1 MSTAENV
8 DPELVEQTK
17 QQIRNLVREIAQL
30 SKSDLSP
37 VEFYDQ
43 LLNRIVSA
51 LAAAGGAVWVVG
63 EQGSLEVQYQ
73 INLRDTRLAD
83 SQDDQLRHGR
93 LLRRVLTSGEG
104 MLAQPHSGTLDGD
117 EAEGNPTDFL
127 MVLGPL
133 KTDTETR
140 GVVEVFQRPGGSP
153 TVQRGY
159 LRFLLQMCEFAGDFL
174 KTRQLRSYT
183 SRQTLWSQLD
193 QFTRVAHRSLDPR
206 ETAYVIA
213 NEGRRLLECDRVS
226 VAIKKGRRCY
236 IEAVSGQDTFDKRST
251 TVQLLGEVATAVA
264 AAGEP
269 VWYTGDTSDL
279 PPQVEDS
286 MQAYVDEAHSKT
298 VAVVPLFRTQPE
310 PKAGD
315 TAPPA
320 PPVVIGCLIVEQI
333 EDSRPREG
341 LLARTDVV
349 SEHSSTAL
357 ANALEYHGLFL
368 LPLWKQLGKARW
380 VLQARTLPKTIAVAI
395 AAVALLLWLGL
406 YPAEFWLTGKGTL
419 QPAIKREVFAG
430 IDGVV
435 MDVKPKHGEMVDQH
449 ALLAEMRNTD
459 LEVQI
464 TDITGQRT
472 TTQAQILATQRALLD
487 EKRIEVA
494 ERHRLSGQLLQYKK
508 TFDSLGEQLK
518 LLYQK
523 KEELKVKSPIKGQVV
538 TWQVRENLIHRPVQR
553 GQILMTIADPAGDW
567 ELEINMPENRMGYIA
582 IEVEQRERLIKE
594 GKLSKEEAV
603 LPVEYILATKP
614 GSSYEGGV
622 KEIEVGAAVKGEEG
636 NTVLV
641 RVAIDKQK
649 LLEDGHDLRPGATV
663 TTKIYCGRASIG
675 YVWLHDLIAFVQT
688 KILFPL

>member
-30 SKSDLSP
+30 SKSELSP

-43 LLNRIVSA
+43 LLNRVVSA
-51 LAAAGGAVWVVG
+51 LAAVGGAIWVIG
-63 EQGSLEVQYQ
+63 ESGGLELQYQ
-73 INLRDTRLAD
+73 INLRETRLAN
-83 SQDDQLRHGR
+83 SQDDQIRHGR

-104 MLAQPHSGTLDGD
+104 MLAQPHSGTLDGE
-117 EAEGNPTDFL
+117 EAEGNPTDYL
-127 MVLGPL
+127 LVLGPM

-140 GVVEVFQRPGGSP
+140 GIVEVFQRPGGSP

-174 KTRQLRSYT
+174 KTRQLRNFT
-183 SRQTLWSQLD
+183 SRQTLWSQLE

-226 VAIKKGRRCY
+226 VAIKKGKRCT

-251 TVQLLGEVATAVA
+251 TVQLLGEVATSVA

-279 PPQVEDS
+279 PPQVEDA

-298 VAVVPLFRTQPE
+298 VAVVPLTRPQPE
-310 PKAGD
+310 QKPGE
-315 TAPPA
+315 TAPP
-320 PPVVIGCLIVEQI
+320 PPPEVIGCLIVEQI

-341 LLARTDVV
+341 LMARVDVV

-368 LPLWKQLGKARW
+368 LPVWKKLGQAKW
-380 VLQARTLPKTIAVAI
+380 VLQARTLPKTIAISI
-395 AAVALLLWLGL
+395 AVLALLVWLCVW
-406 YPAEFWLTGKGTL
+406 PAEFWLTGKGTL
-419 QPAIKREVFAG
+419 QPTTKREVFAG
-430 IDGVV
+430 VDGVV
-435 MDVKPKHGEMVDQH
+435 VEVPVKHGDMVEAGQV
-449 ALLAEMRNTD
+449 LATMRNTD
-459 LEVQI
+459 LEVNI

-472 TTQAQILATQRALLD
+472 STLEEIRSVERSLLD
-487 EKRIEVA
+487 EKRISDIA
-494 ERHRLSGQLLQYKK
+494 EKNRLTGQRLQLKK
-508 TFDSLGEQLK
+508 TYESLGAQLK

-523 KEELKVKSPIKGQVV
+523 REQLQVKSPIKGQVV
-538 TWQVRENLIHRPVQR
+538 TWQVRDQLIHRPVQR
-553 GQILMTIADPAGDW
+553 GQILMTIADPDDQW
-567 ELEINMPENRMGYIA
+567 ELEVNMPENRMGYIA
-582 IEVEQRERLIKE
+582 EAQKDLKKE
-594 GKLSKEEAV
+594 DLD
-603 LPVEYILATKP
+603 VEYILATSP
-614 GSSYEGGV
+614 GTSYEGKV
-622 KEIEVGAAVKGEEG
+622 KEVHENAQVRGEEG
-636 NTVLV
+636 NTVQM
-641 RVAIDKQK
+641 RVTIDKTK

-663 TTKIYCGRASIG
+663 TTKVYCGRAPIG
-675 YVWLHDLIAFVQT
+675 YVWLHDLIAFIQT

>member
-30 SKSDLSP
+30 SKSELSP

-43 LLNRIVSA
+43 MLNRIVSA
-51 LAAAGGAVWVVG
+51 LAAVGGAIWVIG
-63 EQGSLEVQYQ
+63 ESGGLELQYQ

-83 SQDDQLRHGR
+83 SQDDQIRHGR
-93 LLRRVLTSGEG
+93 LLRRVMTSGEG

-117 EAEGNPTDFL
+117 EAEGNPTDYL
-127 MVLGPL
+127 LVLGPL

-140 GVVEVFQRPGGSP
+140 GIVEVFQRPGGSP

-226 VAIKKGRRCY
+226 VAIKKGRRCT

-264 AAGEP
+264 AAAEP

-279 PPQVEDS
+279 PPQVEDA

-298 VAVVPLFRTQPE
+298 VAVIPLTRPQPE
-310 PKAGD
+310 QKPGE
-315 TAPPA
+315 TAPP
-320 PPVVIGCLIVEQI
+320 PPPEVIGCLIVEQI

-341 LLARTDVV
+341 LVARVEVV

-368 LPLWKQLGKARW
+368 LPLWKQLGKAKW
-380 VLQARTLPKTIAVAI
+380 VLQARTLPKTIAVVI
-395 AAVALLLWLGL
+395 AVVALVVWLCIW
-406 YPAEFWLTGKGTL
+406 PAEFWLTGKGTL
-419 QPAIKREVFAG
+419 QPAVKREVFAG
-430 IDGVV
+430 VDGVV
-435 MDVKPKHGEMVDQH
+435 MDVPVKHGEMVEEGQ
-449 ALLAEMRNTD
+449 LLATMRNTD
-459 LEVQI
+459 LEVNI

-472 TTQAQILATQRALLD
+472 ATLEEMRSVERSLLD
-487 EKRIEVA
+487 EKRISDLS
-494 ERHRLSGQLLQYKK
+494 ERNRLTGQRLQLKK
-508 TFDSLGEQLK
+508 TYESLGAQLK

-523 KEELKVKSPIKGQVV
+523 REQLKVKSPIKGQVL
-538 TWQVRENLIHRPVQR
+538 TWQVRDQLIHRPVQR
-553 GQILMTIADPAGDW
+553 GQILMTIADPDGDW
-567 ELEINMPENRMGYIA
+567 ELEVNMPENRMGHIA
-582 IEVEQRERLIKE
+582 GAQKDLEKQDLD
-594 GKLSKEEAV
+594 
-603 LPVEYILATKP
+603 VEYILATSP
-614 GSSYEGGV
+614 GTSYEGKV
-622 KEIEVGAAVKGEEG
+622 KEVHEDAKVRGEEG
-636 NTVLV
+636 NTVQV
-641 RVAIDKQK
+641 RVAIDKAK
-649 LLEDGHDLRPGATV
+649 LLAENHDLRPGATV
-663 TTKIYCGRASIG
+663 TTKVYCGRAPIG